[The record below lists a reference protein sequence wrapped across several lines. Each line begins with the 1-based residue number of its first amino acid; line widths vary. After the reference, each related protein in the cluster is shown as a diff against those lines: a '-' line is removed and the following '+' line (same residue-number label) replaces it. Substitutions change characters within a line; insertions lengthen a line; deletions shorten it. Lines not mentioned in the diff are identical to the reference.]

1 MSEDP
6 TKNLAQRETIAQT
19 DVCLTSLENKIDE
32 WLDEEKFMWERVL
45 QKLISIESK
54 LDEVKP
60 LMNVLNDEVSMLRL
74 RVEELEDAQQ
84 RKQHEEW
91 SN

>member
-1 MSEDP
+1 MSEEF
-6 TKNLAQRETIAQT
+6 TKNLPQRGTIAQT
-19 DVCLTSLENKIDE
+19 DAHLASLEEKIDE
-32 WLDEEKFMWERVL
+32 WLDEEKSMWERVL